1 MKLRRKITN
10 ASCFFM
16 FSYYCIS
23 FYFSGIRSSV
33 RLRPS
38 PAVLTFCGG
47 KQQTYL
53 AAKKKSPTF
62 EKWRFTQFCFWK
74 MTLFFTQRWFWQIV
88 DGIVWSCKLS
98 SEAWMEWQLIRHP
111 SKASKDQFL
120 FHQGDFG
127 DSLFKYFFFPFLTH
141 GWKDPCP
148 SRGTETT
155 PWIYTWEKRKCHM
168 MKMHQW
174 FIDSLSEIVRD
185 CPAPAFC

>member
-23 FYFSGIRSSV
+23 FYFSGIRSSF

-74 MTLFFTQRWFWQIV
+74 MTLFFTQRWFWQLLMV
-88 DGIVWSCKLS
+88 SFDLVNYPLKPEWNDS
-98 SEAWMEWQLIRHP
+98 SLDTPQRPQRTSSSSTKGTSEIH
-111 SKASKDQFL
+111 FL
-120 FHQGDFG
+120 NI
-127 DSLFKYFFFPFLTH
+127 FFPFLTH
-141 GWKDPCP
+141 GWKDTCP